1 MCSFVTNLSSSCLR
15 FKARSSEHRTHIGDW
30 EQWPRFMA
38 CITFYC
44 LLQVKV
50 PKSNA
55 STVLIS
61 WMHASTRDT
70 RRETKFIYIYS
81 ESLFW
86 NGFWFP
92 LSCLFSWSEVAMNIL
107 FDLIFLKFYLHRL
120 VAKKSNVKVLA
131 YRILNFPIENHIKI
145 KTWFLS
151 CLSSLSES
159 KFGHSSIFC
168 PDSTNG
174 RSPGEILVSSHD
186 QKARAAASSSNV

>member
-1 MCSFVTNLSSSCLR
+1 MWCVMLLGHKSLLKLLCNESEQLSCVR
-15 FKARSSEHRTHIGDW
+15 FKARSSELRTHIGT
-30 EQWPRFMA
+30 ESQWPRFIG

-50 PKSNA
+50 PRSHA
-55 STVLIS
+55 SRLS
-61 WMHASTRDT
+61 WMHGWGRQDS
-70 RRETKFIYIYS
+70 FIYS
-81 ESLFW
+81 ESLFQ

-120 VAKKSNVKVLA
+120 VAKKSNVKALA

-151 CLSSLSES
+151 RLSSPDSES
-159 KFGHSSIFC
+159 KYGHFNISC
-168 PDSTNG
+168 PDS
-174 RSPGEILVSSHD
+174 
-186 QKARAAASSSNV
+186 KW